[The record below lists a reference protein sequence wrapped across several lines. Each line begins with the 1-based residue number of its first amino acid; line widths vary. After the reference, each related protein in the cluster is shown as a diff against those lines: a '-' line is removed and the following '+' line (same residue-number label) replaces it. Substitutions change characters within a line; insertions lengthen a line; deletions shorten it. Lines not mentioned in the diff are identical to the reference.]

1 MKIKFVDKD
10 LIGYKELGK
19 DSCKYVQTEFI
30 KTGLSLIY
38 LRIKG
43 GVAVIVHYC
52 SLPLIDR
59 RAC

>member
-30 KTGLSLIY
+30 KTGLSLI
-38 LRIKG
+38 
-43 GVAVIVHYC
+43 
-52 SLPLIDR
+52 
-59 RAC
+59 